1 MAPRAQNRVSVS
13 SSSLK
18 IQMSTAQ
25 RGSSGRA
32 RKRQKTLNAAEL
44 RAVQAEEA
52 EREAERI
59 EAMSRQQRREYDRLR
74 RDIPDD
80 FDGNDGGGYADDVL
94 HGRTTANISHAGEDL
109 SPEDVERSDG
119 ALYERLLQSHRQ
131 LFGKYVDTRTRRNR
145 TQDRV
150 DAFARQIPSMSDAYL
165 QWSLESGDDGLAHR
179 YEPPRTQWCKRDAK
193 FLWWT
198 CATHEEL
205 VLIAGDQYVSSG
217 CVRQGWVPVAAYFP
231 TVVVTIR
238 ALEVFRVM
246 SLRCPRLGVQ
256 AFVRAL
262 CDIHGVSPRPWLSS
276 QFSVAFDIYL
286 AIRADVDGRVQVA
299 LGRSTP
305 NWRLKNA
312 CPACLYKLEGEPA
325 LEIPI
330 LTTVD
335 GNNSLSRYE
344 LREREEV
351 CEDGSTAPG
360 ASKERPDNRT
370 VPGDYYLSR
379 EEVNKWA
386 KEGLEDLMKGFDPG
400 PEHGDEEEEDGCSD
414 RWQNMKEDVT
424 ARAWGMYD
432 ETGIFPALCRHGFIL
447 VVVDMVKSGELA
459 KYPFAVT
466 AHLLRVLGE
475 MAVGCK
481 MGKMCHCHPVLGK
494 LAAEN
499 SLRMLVGAFHGH
511 GHGRYCQMKNL
522 TTYVSGVGLE
532 SLEGCESYFSKSNA
546 LASTTR
552 HASRFHR
559 QQAIVN
565 YMKHTDAFD
574 TYQNLS
580 LVLCSKYRR
589 ALEIKSTY
597 STLRDAMR
605 RLNIESRDE
614 PLEETMEMEYY
625 QKLVNLRD
633 AEERVAAVCGVTVPF
648 MPAQAEGGYAEAA
661 KATRRIETQRRHALE
676 LREKALAAV
685 HDLEIRLGVERAL
698 DHLEK
703 LVVERMFELAKCH
716 MSGTGYKLRKPL
728 QARSKAIKAAI
739 AKYNDTAEAMEPP
752 MPTLD
757 WEDVVECAFLADFDL
772 LREAREDIRKEPW
785 ALPAGRAAM
794 DQYFK
799 LLRADEE
806 IQRLNI
812 EIRRLITYMGDENRS
827 SFVKRDVCGRR
838 GTSGLRIK
846 SRLHREHT
854 AGHQY
859 LEGAAYAGGPDVQ
872 MRAASPLM
880 RRADID
886 APLLTDDDEED
897 EDDDEGD
904 HLAAAFMNILRVSSD
919 ASADAEGI

>member
-1 MAPRAQNRVSVS
+1 
-13 SSSLK
+13 
-18 IQMSTAQ
+18 
-25 RGSSGRA
+25 
-32 RKRQKTLNAAEL
+32 
-44 RAVQAEEA
+44 
-52 EREAERI
+52 
-59 EAMSRQQRREYDRLR
+59 MSRQQRREYDRLR

-80 FDGNDGGGYADDVL
+80 FDGNDDGGYADDVL

-145 TQDRV
+145 TQERV

-165 QWSLESGDDGLAHR
+165 QWSLESGDGGLAYR
-179 YEPPRTQWCKRDAK
+179 YEPPADAVVQERRK
-193 FLWWT
+193 VLVVDMFS
-198 CATHEEL
+198 ATHEEL

-238 ALEVFRVM
+238 ALEVFRIM

-256 AFVRAL
+256 VFVRAL

-286 AIRADVDGRVQVA
+286 AIRADVNRRVQVA
-299 LGRSTP
+299 LGRNAP

-312 CPACLYKLEGEPA
+312 CPACLYKLEGEPT

-330 LTTVD
+330 LATVD

-351 CEDGSTAPG
+351 FEDGSTAPG
-360 ASKERPDNRT
+360 ASKERPDNRA

-424 ARAWGMYD
+424 ARAWGMYN
-432 ETGIFPALCRHGFIL
+432 ETGIFPALCDTGRNTP
-447 VVVDMVKSGELA
+447 S
-459 KYPFAVT
+459 
-466 AHLLRVLGE
+466 LLRPTFSGSWGKWP
-475 MAVGCK
+475 VGCK

-511 GHGRYCQMKNL
+511 GHGRYCQTKNL

-589 ALEIKSTY
+589 ALEIKSMY

-605 RLNIESRDE
+605 RLSIESRDVFETWLESEKAYLRTLSKE

-633 AEERVAAVCGVTVPF
+633 AEERVAA
-648 MPAQAEGGYAEAA
+648 AEAGYTEAA

-685 HDLEIRLGVERAL
+685 HDLEIRLGVEVRWMAGTRTGRGPRRWSTGAATSA
-698 DHLEK
+698 HWTIW
-703 LVVERMFELAKCH
+703 RSWWSSACSSSRNAICLARGINCENTLQ
-716 MSGTGYKLRKPL
+716 SL

-772 LREAREDIRKEPW
+772 LREAREDIRQEPW

-794 DQYFK
+794 DQHFK

-812 EIRRLITYMGDENRS
+812 EIRRLITYMGDENVPH
-827 SFVKRDVCGRR
+827 FEEGRLR
-838 GTSGLRIK
+838 EEGDERIAHQVRLLRMERGRFTSLHMERFTKLSKIPGFTGNILPGTSI
-846 SRLHREHT
+846 SRERHT
-854 AGHQY
+854 
-859 LEGAAYAGGPDVQ
+859 PVVRDVQ
-872 MRAASPLM
+872 MRAHLH
-880 RRADID
+880 
-886 APLLTDDDEED
+886 EED

-919 ASADAEGI
+919 ARADAEASRLQGGGFHVYLGVHSADLALNSIPFALYH

>member
-1 MAPRAQNRVSVS
+1 
-13 SSSLK
+13 
-18 IQMSTAQ
+18 
-25 RGSSGRA
+25 
-32 RKRQKTLNAAEL
+32 
-44 RAVQAEEA
+44 
-52 EREAERI
+52 
-59 EAMSRQQRREYDRLR
+59 
-74 RDIPDD
+74 
-80 FDGNDGGGYADDVL
+80 
-94 HGRTTANISHAGEDL
+94 
-109 SPEDVERSDG
+109 
-119 ALYERLLQSHRQ
+119 
-131 LFGKYVDTRTRRNR
+131 
-145 TQDRV
+145 
-150 DAFARQIPSMSDAYL
+150 MSDAYL

-179 YEPPRTQWCKRDAK
+179 YEPPADAVVQERRK
-193 FLWWT
+193 VLVVDMFS
-198 CATHEEL
+198 ATHEEL

-344 LREREEV
+344 LREREE
-351 CEDGSTAPG
+351 
-360 ASKERPDNRT
+360 ERPDNRT

-424 ARAWGMYD
+424 ARAWGMYN

-475 MAVGCK
+475 MA
-481 MGKMCHCHPVLGK
+481 MCHCHPVLGK

-511 GHGRYCQMKNL
+511 GHGRYCQTKNL

-546 LASTTR
+546 LASTTPMPL
-552 HASRFHR
+552 A
-559 QQAIVN
+559 
-565 YMKHTDAFD
+565 
-574 TYQNLS
+574 

-605 RLNIESRDE
+605 RLNMSRATEKAYLRTLSKE

-633 AEERVAAVCGVTVPF
+633 AEY
-648 MPAQAEGGYAEAA
+648 AEGGYAEAA

-685 HDLEIRLGVERAL
+685 HDLEIRLGVEVRWMAGDEEWERAAEMVYRRRYQRAL

-716 MSGTGYKLRKPL
+716 MSGTGYKLRKHIAKAL

-757 WEDVVECAFLADFDL
+757 WEDVVE
-772 LREAREDIRKEPW
+772 RRN
-785 ALPAGRAAM
+785 
-794 DQYFK
+794 
-799 LLRADEE
+799 
-806 IQRLNI
+806 QRLNI
-812 EIRRLITYMGDENRS
+812 EIRRLITYMGDEE
-827 SFVKRDVCGRR
+827 SFLI
-838 GTSGLRIK
+838 SEEGLRLLRMERGRFT
-846 SRLHREHT
+846 SLHTERFT
-854 AGHQY
+854 KLSKIPGFT
-859 LEGAAYAGGPDVQ
+859 G
-872 MRAASPLM
+872 
-880 RRADID
+880 
-886 APLLTDDDEED
+886 
-897 EDDDEGD
+897 
-904 HLAAAFMNILRVSSD
+904 NILPAPVSRGS
-919 ASADAEGI
+919 GIRRWSTTCRCAPHLR

>member
-1 MAPRAQNRVSVS
+1 
-13 SSSLK
+13 
-18 IQMSTAQ
+18 
-25 RGSSGRA
+25 
-32 RKRQKTLNAAEL
+32 
-44 RAVQAEEA
+44 
-52 EREAERI
+52 
-59 EAMSRQQRREYDRLR
+59 MSRQQRREYDRLR
-74 RDIPDD
+74 RDVPDD
-80 FDGNDGGGYADDVL
+80 FGDNDDGGYADDIL

-109 SPEDVERSDG
+109 SPEDVECSDG
-119 ALYERLLQSHRQ
+119 TLYERLLQSHQQ
-131 LFGKYVDTRTRRNR
+131 LFGKYMDTCTRRNR
-145 TQDRV
+145 TQERV

-165 QWSLESGDDGLAHR
+165 QWSLESGNNGLAYR
-179 YEPPRTQWCKRDAK
+179 YEPPADAVVQEKRKVLVVDM
-193 FLWWT
+193 FS
-198 CATHEEL
+198 ATHEEL

-217 CVRQGWVPVAAYFP
+217 CVHQGWVPVAAYFP

-238 ALEVFRVM
+238 ALEVFRVV
-246 SLRCPRLGVQ
+246 SLHCPRLGVQ

-286 AIRADVDGRVQVA
+286 AICADVDGRVQVA
-299 LGRSTP
+299 LGRNTP

-351 CEDGSTAPG
+351 FEDGSTAPG
-360 ASKERPDNRT
+360 ASKERPDNRA

-400 PEHGDEEEEDGCSD
+400 PERGDEEEEDGCSD

-424 ARAWGMYD
+424 AHAWGMYD

-475 MAVGCK
+475 VALGYCDVGCK

-499 SLRMLVGAFHGH
+499 ALRMLVGAFHGH
-511 GHGRYCQMKNL
+511 GHGRYCQTKNL
-522 TTYVSGVGLE
+522 TTYVNGVGLE

-546 LASTTR
+546 LASTTC

-589 ALEIKSTY
+589 ALEIKSTH
-597 STLRDAMR
+597 STLHDAMR
-605 RLNIESRDE
+605 RLNIESRDVFETWLESEKAYLRTLSKE
-614 PLEETMEMEYY
+614 PLEETME
-625 QKLVNLRD
+625 
-633 AEERVAAVCGVTVPF
+633 
-648 MPAQAEGGYAEAA
+648 
-661 KATRRIETQRRHALE
+661 
-676 LREKALAAV
+676 
-685 HDLEIRLGVERAL
+685 
-698 DHLEK
+698 HLI
-703 LVVERMFELAKCH
+703 
-716 MSGTGYKLRKPL
+716 G
-728 QARSKAIKAAI
+728 
-739 AKYNDTAEAMEPP
+739 
-752 MPTLD
+752 
-757 WEDVVECAFLADFDL
+757 
-772 LREAREDIRKEPW
+772 
-785 ALPAGRAAM
+785 
-794 DQYFK
+794 
-799 LLRADEE
+799 
-806 IQRLNI
+806 
-812 EIRRLITYMGDENRS
+812 
-827 SFVKRDVCGRR
+827 
-838 GTSGLRIK
+838 
-846 SRLHREHT
+846 
-854 AGHQY
+854 
-859 LEGAAYAGGPDVQ
+859 
-872 MRAASPLM
+872 
-880 RRADID
+880 
-886 APLLTDDDEED
+886 
-897 EDDDEGD
+897 
-904 HLAAAFMNILRVSSD
+904 SD
-919 ASADAEGI
+919 